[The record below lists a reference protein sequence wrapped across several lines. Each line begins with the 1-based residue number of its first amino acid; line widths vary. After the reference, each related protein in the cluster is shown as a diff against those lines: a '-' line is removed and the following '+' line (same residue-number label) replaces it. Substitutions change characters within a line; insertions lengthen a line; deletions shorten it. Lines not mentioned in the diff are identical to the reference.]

1 MEATPGPCAEP
12 RGARL
17 KGSSIPANLFLS
29 SLSTPSQLLSLRNI
43 HVFISHP
50 WHLGKHR
57 EGQEGRGRTLAA
69 ELEEEEQHRRSTT
82 HNQDAQ
88 REEPPLP
95 CTLSGEKPQPE
106 VLGQVAEAHA
116 CRGRQP
122 PSSRPLPKDQA
133 PAPSKPHPQGEAKPG
148 KRPSSP
154 VPGKQKRPSALGLVS
169 ASSPSMGHSPRAK
182 HNPVPCGSG
191 RGPCHLANLL
201 STLAQNS
208 QSTEQKKGPP
218 EVTCQVR
225 KKTRTL
231 YRSDQLEELERVFQE
246 DHYPDSDKRRE
257 IAQMVGVTPQR
268 IMVWFQNRR
277 AKWRKVEKLS
287 EKEKQDNAAAPASS
301 QGSSTAEPPP
311 AVPMDPE
318 PGTFPLEP
326 SLDTFPE
333 PPMLLTS
340 DQTLAPTQQTE
351 SAQRV
356 TVTPPLYSPPP
367 LQRTNL
373 PLPLVPVHTPKLMPL
388 LMDAP
393 VSHRSYKDGPYG
405 SWKTS
410 FTPPPTFSYLEDLES
425 QDYQP
430 SHQFSQAPPTQLF
443 QAPQPQLPYL
453 PPLPLPMPGSLSF
466 PPPPEDP
473 LFSFPCGPAGGT
485 SQSYCPGPPSGQI
498 LLQPPAGNMGTVPW
512 SDPYLPELPFPGP
525 FCTQAPGHSPA
536 GDGYFSDL
544 FAPPCT
550 QATSRQPSPGFAQVL
565 EGGRP
570 GIGPLP
576 SKVQEEQ
583 TASSLEHPRIPAE
596 VREEDKNSQVSSLR
610 AKE

>member
-1 MEATPGPCAEP
+1 M
-12 RGARL
+12 R
-17 KGSSIPANLFLS
+17 
-29 SLSTPSQLLSLRNI
+29 
-43 HVFISHP
+43 
-50 WHLGKHR
+50 
-57 EGQEGRGRTLAA
+57 GQEDGGLTLVVR
-69 ELEEEEQHRRSTT
+69 LEEEEQRQGSTT

-95 CTLSGEKPQPE
+95 HSLSGEKPQQE
-106 VLGQVAEAHA
+106 VSGELAEAHL
-116 CRGRQP
+116 CRERQA
-122 PSSRPLPKDQA
+122 PSSRPSPKDRA
-133 PAPSKPHPQGEAKPG
+133 PASSKFQPQGESKSG
-148 KRPSSP
+148 KRVNSP
-154 VPGKQKRPSALGLVS
+154 APGKQKRPSALDLASV
-169 ASSPSMGHSPRAK
+169 SSPSISNSTRIK

-208 QSTEQKKGPP
+208 QNTEQKKGPP

-257 IAQMVGVTPQR
+257 IAQMVGVNPQR

-277 AKWRKVEKLS
+277 AKWRKLEKLNG
-287 EKEKQDNAAAPASS
+287 KEKQDSASAPASS
-301 QGSSTAEPPP
+301 HGGSTAEPPP
-311 AVPMDPE
+311 AVPMDPD
-318 PGTFPLEP
+318 PGPFPLEP
-326 SLDTFPE
+326 PLDTFPE
-333 PPMLLTS
+333 PSMLLTS

-351 SAQRV
+351 GAKRV
-356 TVTPPLYSPPP
+356 AVTPPLFSPPP

-373 PLPLVPVHTPKLMPL
+373 PFPLGPVHNPKLIPL

-393 VSHRSYKDGPYG
+393 ASHRSHKDGPCG
-405 SWKTS
+405 PWGTS
-410 FTPPPTFSYLEDLES
+410 TTPPSTLSYLEDLET
-425 QDYQP
+425 QEYQP
-430 SHQFSQAPPTQLF
+430 SHQFSQAPPNQLL

-453 PPLPLPMPGSLSF
+453 PPLPFPMPGSLSF
-466 PPPPEDP
+466 PPPEDT
-473 LFSFPCGPAGGT
+473 LFSFPCGSAGGT
-485 SQSYCPGPPSGQI
+485 LQNYGPGPPSGQI

-525 FCTQAPGHSPA
+525 FCTQAPGHPPV
-536 GDGYFSDL
+536 GDSYFCDL

-550 QATSRQPSPGFAQVL
+550 QATSRQPSPGFSQL
-565 EGGRP
+565 PEGARP
-570 GIGPLP
+570 APEPLP

-583 TASSLEHPRIPAE
+583 TASSQEQARVPAE
-596 VREEDKNSQVSSLR
+596 VREEDKNTQVPSLE

>member
-1 MEATPGPCAEP
+1 
-12 RGARL
+12 
-17 KGSSIPANLFLS
+17 
-29 SLSTPSQLLSLRNI
+29 
-43 HVFISHP
+43 
-50 WHLGKHR
+50 
-57 EGQEGRGRTLAA
+57 
-69 ELEEEEQHRRSTT
+69 
-82 HNQDAQ
+82 
-88 REEPPLP
+88 
-95 CTLSGEKPQPE
+95 
-106 VLGQVAEAHA
+106 
-116 CRGRQP
+116 
-122 PSSRPLPKDQA
+122 
-133 PAPSKPHPQGEAKPG
+133 
-148 KRPSSP
+148 
-154 VPGKQKRPSALGLVS
+154 
-169 ASSPSMGHSPRAK
+169 MGHSARAK

-208 QSTEQKKGPP
+208 QNTEQKKGPP

-277 AKWRKVEKLS
+277 AKWRKVEKLNG
-287 EKEKQDNAAAPASS
+287 KEKQDNAATPASS
-301 QGSSTAEPPP
+301 QGSSTTEPPP

-318 PGTFPLEP
+318 PGTLPLEP
-326 SLDTFPE
+326 PLDTFPE
-333 PPMLLTS
+333 TPMLLTS

-351 SAQRV
+351 GAQRV
-356 TVTPPLYSPPP
+356 AVTPPLFSPPP

-373 PLPLVPVHTPKLMPL
+373 PLPLVPVHNPQLMPL

-405 SWKTS
+405 PWKTS

-425 QDYQP
+425 QDYQA
-430 SHQFSQAPPTQLF
+430 SHSFSQAPPTQLF
-443 QAPQPQLPYL
+443 QAPQSQLPFL
-453 PPLPLPMPGSLSF
+453 PPLPFPMPSSLSF

-498 LLQPPAGNMGTVPW
+498 LLQPPAGNIGTVPW

-544 FAPPCT
+544 FATPCT
-550 QATSRQPSPGFAQVL
+550 QATSRQSSPGFAQVL
-565 EGGRP
+565 EEARSGV
-570 GIGPLP
+570 GPLP
-576 SKVQEEQ
+576 SKAQEEQ
-583 TASSLEHPRIPAE
+583 TASSLEQPRVLAE
-596 VREEDKNSQVSSLR
+596 VREESKNSEVPSLGV
-610 AKE
+610 KE